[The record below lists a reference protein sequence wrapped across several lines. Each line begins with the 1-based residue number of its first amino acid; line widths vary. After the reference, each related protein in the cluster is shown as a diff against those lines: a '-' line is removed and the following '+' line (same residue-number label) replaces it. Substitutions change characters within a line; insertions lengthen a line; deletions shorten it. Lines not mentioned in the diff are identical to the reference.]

1 MEVTATARTQ
11 WQYKVIVSRMQT
23 RNGNARRIILSL
35 NLYFFFF
42 ANTANFVILKWK
54 YDWSMQELFL
64 IFNVFR
70 STKKKRA
77 TKT

>member
-54 YDWSMQELFL
+54 YDWSMQELIL

-70 STKKKRA
+70 STKKRA